1 MVKPIAI
8 EFDGHTLTGV
18 LFDDK
23 ALDICTRIWRALPL
37 EGQATNTIWS
47 GDMLRLWVEI
57 PEPELQENVAALHNP
72 GDILFIP
79 RWNGLRFV
87 YGQAR
92 MQGPS
97 GAHPVPLVGRLH
109 GDLARL
115 ADFGRRI
122 EWEGA
127 KPMRVTRG

>member
-8 EFDGHTLTGV
+8 EFDGHTLAGV
-18 LFDDK
+18 LFDDR
-23 ALDICTRIWRALPL
+23 APDICNRIWQALPL
-37 EGQATNTIWS
+37 EGQTTNTIWS
-47 GDMLRLWVEI
+47 GDMLRLWVQI
-57 PEPELQENVAALHNP
+57 PETERQENIAGLHNP

-79 RWNGLRFV
+79 GWNGLRFV

-109 GDLARL
+109 GDLTGL
-115 ADFGRRI
+115 AEFGRRI

-127 KPMRVTRG
+127 KSLRVTRR

>member
-1 MVKPIAI
+1 MKPIVV
-8 EFDGHTLTGV
+8 EFDGHTMKGR
-18 LFDDK
+18 LFDDL
-23 ALDICTRIWRALPL
+23 APDICGRIWQLLPL
-37 EGQATNTIWS
+37 EGRATNTVWS
-47 GDMLRLWVEI
+47 GDMLRLWVQI
-57 PEPELQENVAALHNP
+57 PEPERPENGVQLQHP

-97 GAHPVPLVGRLH
+97 GASPVPRVGHLD
-109 GDLARL
+109 GDIAPLAE
-115 ADFGRRI
+115 FGRRI

-127 KPMRVTRG
+127 RPMRVTKG